1 MQGKTRASRR
11 EWRPDR
17 LRSSAT
23 GARRGPAGAA
33 LVVFI
38 LLAAMILA
46 WQPMVLGADGQARE
60 RVIDLTGRRFEWDPG
75 VIEVNRGDRV
85 VLRVRAEDV
94 THGLYIDGYGIREE
108 IFPGQVKE
116 ITFTTDRP
124 GRFMFRCAV
133 TCGTFHPYMTGWLR
147 VRPNTNFVGGVTG
160 VGLLVAG
167 ALGLLHRHKGR
178 STSDVHHA

>member
-1 MQGKTRASRR
+1 MTRNQPAKENVWRGNGFGSPAAAGGRR
-11 EWRPDR
+11 R
-17 LRSSAT
+17 L
-23 GARRGPAGAA
+23 AGTAFG
-33 LVVFI
+33 VFC
-38 LLAAMILA
+38 LLTAMLLA
-46 WQPMVLGADGQARE
+46 WQPAAFGQAREGRE
-60 RVIDLTGRRFEWDPG
+60 RVIDLVGRRFEWDPG

-116 ITFTTDRP
+116 ITFTADRP

-147 VRPNTNFVGGVTG
+147 VKPNTNFAAGAAGA
-160 VGLLVAG
+160 GLLVAG
-167 ALGLLHRHKGR
+167 SLAVLHRNKGR
-178 STSDVHHA
+178 STSDVH

>member
-1 MQGKTRASRR
+1 MRRQGSAPPEGRR
-11 EWRPDR
+11 PGG
-17 LRSSAT
+17 LRSAAT
-23 GARRGPAGAA
+23 AGRRGAAIALFGLVAA
-33 LVVFI
+33 L
-38 LLAAMILA
+38 MLA
-46 WQPMVLGADGQARE
+46 WQPEVFGADPQPRE
-60 RVIDLTGRRFEWDPG
+60 RVIDLVGRRFQWDPG

-116 ITFTTDRP
+116 ITFTADRP

-147 VRPNTNFVGGVTG
+147 VKPNTHFAAGVTG
-160 VGLLVAG
+160 VGLLVAA

>member
-1 MQGKTRASRR
+1 MRRQGPATPEGGGRGGL
-11 EWRPDR
+11 R
-17 LRSSAT
+17 LGAT
-23 GARRGPAGAA
+23 VGRRGAA
-33 LVVFI
+33 IAVLG
-38 LLAAMILA
+38 LLAALMLA
-46 WQPMVLGADGQARE
+46 WQPEALGADPQARE

-116 ITFTTDRP
+116 ITFTADRP

-147 VRPNTNFVGGVTG
+147 VKPNTNFAGGVTG